1 MREGGAME
9 PLLERLIA
17 EFHERELPQPT
28 PRNVKLPWLP
38 GKADAVVGMRRS
50 GKTWFLYRV
59 VQDRVAA
66 GIPKEHHLYVNFED
80 DRLAGLTAEHLDLLL
95 QVYYR
100 RIPAAR
106 DAGATILL
114 DEVQNV
120 PGWERFVRRVL
131 DTERAHVCLT
141 GSSAALLA
149 RELATAMRG
158 RSIATEM
165 FPFDYGEFLAHR
177 GIATPERPPGG
188 TTRSL
193 LEARLGEFL
202 TQGGFPE
209 VQDLDPWIR
218 RRVLQDYVDVVVLRD
233 VAERHAI
240 TNVPALRYVVRQLLH
255 TPGGMFSVNKLYNDL
270 KSQGLVAGRTLVHQM
285 IEALEDAYLVFRL
298 PLADRSLRR
307 RQVNPPKVYP
317 VDPGLAHCMSPA
329 TTPEW
334 GRLLETALFL
344 WLRRRGWELGYH
356 RTSSGREVDFLATSP
371 QGARWL
377 IQACADL
384 QGEETRARELRALGE
399 AMEETGIPR
408 AAVVTLYHE
417 ERLSVGGKAVHVI
430 PAWRW
435 FLWPPEGAGGYTGP
449 LGP

>member
-1 MREGGAME
+1 ME
-9 PLLERLIA
+9 PLLERLVA

-28 PRNVKLPWLP
+28 PRNVRLPWLP

-50 GKTWFLYRV
+50 GKTWFLYRL

-66 GIPKEHHLYVNFED
+66 GVPKEHHLYMNFED
-80 DRLAGLTAEHLDLLL
+80 DRLAGVTAEHLDLLL

-100 RIPAAR
+100 RVPEAR
-106 DAGATILL
+106 EAGATILL

-131 DTERAHVCLT
+131 DTEPAHVCLT

-149 RELATAMRG
+149 HELATAMRG

-165 FPFDYGEFLAHR
+165 FPFDFGEFLAHR
-177 GIATPERPPGG
+177 GFVRPEHSPAGA
-188 TTRSL
+188 TRSF

-209 VQDLDPWIR
+209 VQGVDPWIR
-218 RRVLQDYVDVVVLRD
+218 QRILQDYVDVVVLRD
-233 VAERHAI
+233 VAERHGI
-240 TNVPALRYVVRQLLH
+240 TNVPALRYVVRQILH
-255 TPGGMFSVNKLYNDL
+255 TPGGMFSVNKLHNDL
-270 KSQGLVAGRTLVHQM
+270 KSQGLTAGRPLVHQM
-285 IEALEDAYLVFRL
+285 IEALEDAYLLFRL

-307 RQVNPPKVYP
+307 RQVNPPKMYP

-329 TTPEW
+329 ATPEW
-334 GRLLETALFL
+334 GRLLETAVFL
-344 WLRRRGWELGYH
+344 WLRRRGWDLGYH
-356 RTSSGREVDFLATSP
+356 RTRSGREVDFLATSP
-371 QGARWL
+371 QGSRWL
-377 IQACADL
+377 IQVCADL
-384 QGEETRARELRALGE
+384 RGEATRRRELRALDE
-399 AMEETGIPR
+399 AMAETGLSQ
-408 AAVVTLYHE
+408 AAVVTLYE
-417 ERLSVGGKAVHVI
+417 EDLLDLGGKALPVI

-435 FLWPPEGAGGYTGP
+435 FLWPPEGAVASPGP